1 MVFDELIT
9 EKVRK
14 RQNIIKSHEWSY
26 KLYLYLIFRVAD
38 PFFKTIMALL
48 AQIAAVHWDCWI
60 DIKLFILSLEQVGPF
75 IDKSYFPLILNY

>member
-26 KLYLYLIFRVAD
+26 EFYVYLISRVAD

-48 AQIAAVHWDCWI
+48 AQIAAVH
-60 DIKLFILSLEQVGPF
+60 
-75 IDKSYFPLILNY
+75 

>member
-48 AQIAAVHWDCWI
+48 AQIAAVH
-60 DIKLFILSLEQVGPF
+60 
-75 IDKSYFPLILNY
+75 